1 MEQCP
6 DLIVKK
12 METLQGI
19 LERIVYENP
28 DTGYTVGRLSARDHS
43 ELITVVGNLASVNPG
58 ESLLLQGGWVDN
70 ARYGRQ
76 FQIEKYET
84 ILPANVVGLRKYLG
98 SGLIKGIG
106 PKMATRIVHKFGM
119 DTMDII
125 EHAPEKLAR
134 IPGIG
139 RHRVKIIKEAWEAQR
154 EIKNVMLFLQSHDVS
169 TTHAA
174 KIYKTYEN
182 DAIAIV
188 TENPY
193 RLADDIYG
201 IGFVTAD
208 TIAQKLGIDKDAP
221 HRVQAGIK
229 YVLSQKADDG
239 HVFQHRDELVE
250 ACQTMLEQE
259 PEAIAEGV
267 HALIET
273 GEVMVPDF
281 ADLLHTGEQ
290 AAVGET
296 QNDYEIS
303 NQQSAVSSQEEISD
317 VHQHP
322 LSTDNHSAIYL
333 APFYYA
339 ELGVANQFLRLLSNE
354 GQDHNLAEAT
364 TSSSISDVVLTQLEQ
379 EMDIRF
385 APQQREAIHTAMTAR
400 AMILTGGPG
409 TGKTTTTVGM
419 IRLFETQGR
428 HITLT
433 APTGRA
439 AKRLSETTGGEA
451 KTIHRLLEFSPQIN
465 AFKRNR
471 QNPLDTDVV
480 IVDETSMVDLVLM
493 NRLMQAIRPT
503 TTLVLIGDIDQLP
516 SVGAGNVLRSLIDS
530 QRIPVIKLTEIF
542 RQAQESMIVMNAHR
556 INKGDFP
563 ELTGDANRNFFFIE
577 EDDPEEIVELI
588 CSLIADRLPQHYDY
602 HPMDDIQL
610 LCPMRRGALGTENLN
625 KRLQEVLNIEST
637 APAAHPLEKARFGPR
652 TYGQVPRRG
661 EVTSSRS
668 RTAGG
673 FRIGDKVMQVRNN
686 YDYDVFNGDIGRV
699 VAIDLIDKKVRIQ
712 FPDKQVAYDT
722 ADLGELVLAYATTIH
737 KAQGSEYPAV
747 VIPLHTQH
755 YLMLQ
760 RNLLYTGI
768 TRAKERVVIVGTK
781 RALGICIRNNQ
792 VMERNSYLAER
803 LQEGRGE
810 N

>member
-1 MEQCP
+1 
-6 DLIVKK
+6 

-28 DTGYTVGRLSARDHS
+28 DTGYTVGRLSARDHA
-43 ELITVVGNLASVNPG
+43 ELLTVVGNLASVNPG
-58 ESLLLQGGWVDN
+58 ESLLLQGEWVDN
-70 ARYGRQ
+70 AKYGRQ

-106 PKMATRIVHKFGM
+106 PKMAALIVRKFGM

-125 EHAPEKLAR
+125 EHEPDKLAR
-134 IPGIG
+134 VPGIG
-139 RHRVKIIKEAWEAQR
+139 RKRVEIIKEAWEAQR

-169 TTHAA
+169 TAHAA
-174 KIYKTYEN
+174 KIYKTYGN
-182 DAIAIV
+182 DAIPIV

-193 RLADDIYG
+193 QLADDIYG

-208 TIAQKLGIDKDAP
+208 TIAQKLGMDKDAP
-221 HRVQAGIK
+221 QRVEAGIK

-239 HVFQHRDELVE
+239 HVFQHRPELVE

-259 PEAIAEGV
+259 PESIEKGI
-267 HALIET
+267 HALVEKEEIINPNFTDLT
-273 GEVMVPDF
+273 GSD
-281 ADLLHTGEQ
+281 EQ
-290 AAVGET
+290 VDIGET
-296 QNDYEIS
+296 QDNYDIS
-303 NQQSAVSSQEEISD
+303 NQQSGTNNQEEVPDADQKPPPTDNQQLI
-317 VHQHP
+317 
-322 LSTDNHSAIYL
+322 TDNHSAIYL

-339 ELGVANQFLRLLSNE
+339 ELGVANQFSRLLAYGE
-354 GQDHNLAEAT
+354 RHNISHTET
-364 TSSSISDVVLTQLEQ
+364 DTSSSKIAGFLTQLEN
-379 EMDIRF
+379 EMRLHF

-419 IRLFETQGR
+419 IRLFAAQGK

-465 AFKRNR
+465 SFKRNR
-471 QNPLDTDVV
+471 HNPLETDVV

-493 NRLMQAIRPT
+493 NRLMQAIRPST
-503 TTLVLIGDIDQLP
+503 TVILIGDVDQLP
-516 SVGAGNVLRSLIDS
+516 SVGAGNVLKALIDS
-530 QRIPVIKLTEIF
+530 QKIPVIALTEIF
-542 RQAQESMIVMNAHR
+542 RQAQESMIVTNAHY

-563 ELTGDANRNFFFIE
+563 ELTGDADRNFFFIE
-577 EDDPEEIVELI
+577 EEDPETITELI

-602 HPMDDIQL
+602 HPIDDIQL
-610 LCPMRRGALGTENLN
+610 LCPMRRGTLGTENLN
-625 KRLQEVLNIEST
+625 KRLQEVLNQEYT
-637 APAAHPLEKARFGPR
+637 APASHPLEKARFGSR
-652 TYGQVPRRG
+652 AYAQTSRFGDTS
-661 EVTSSRS
+661 VTV
-668 RTAGG
+668 GG
-673 FRIGDKVMQVRNN
+673 FRIGDKVMQIRNN

-699 VAIDLIDKKVRIQ
+699 VAIERLDKKVHIQ
-712 FPDKQVAYDT
+712 YPDKQVAYDT

-781 RALGICIRNNQ
+781 KALGICIRNNQ
-792 VMERNSYLAER
+792 VMQRNSYLAER
-803 LQEGRGE
+803 LQ
-810 N
+810 

>member
-1 MEQCP
+1 
-6 DLIVKK
+6 

-19 LERIVYENP
+19 LERIVYEHP
-28 DTGYTVGRLSARDHS
+28 DTGYTVGRLSARDHT
-43 ELITVVGNLASVNPG
+43 ELITVVGNLASINPG
-58 ESLLLQGGWVDN
+58 ESLLLRGEWVDN
-70 ARYGRQ
+70 PKYGRQ
-76 FQIEKYET
+76 FRIEKYET

-106 PKMATRIVHKFGM
+106 PKMAALIVRKFGM

-125 EHAPEKLAR
+125 ENEPDKLAR
-134 IPGIG
+134 VPGIG
-139 RHRVKIIKEAWEAQR
+139 RKRVETIKEAWEAQR
-154 EIKNVMLFLQSHDVS
+154 EIKNVMIFLQAHDVS
-169 TTHAA
+169 TAHAA

-182 DAIAIV
+182 DAIPIV

-193 RLADDIYG
+193 QLADDIYG

-221 HRVQAGIK
+221 QRVEAGIK

-239 HVFQHRDELVE
+239 HVFQHCSELVE

-259 PEAIAEGV
+259 LEAIEQGI
-267 HALIET
+267 HALVEKEEIINPGFT
-273 GEVMVPDF
+273 DPSNTDQQDTIGEPQDS
-281 ADLLHTGEQ
+281 
-290 AAVGET
+290 
-296 QNDYEIS
+296 YEIS
-303 NQQSAVSSQEEISD
+303 GQQSTLSNQEEISEAD
-317 VHQHP
+317 QKP
-322 LSTDNHSAIYL
+322 LSTDNRQLITDNHSAIYL

-339 ELGVANQFLRLLSNE
+339 ELGVANQFLRI
-354 GQDHNLAEAT
+354 LASSEDPAT
-364 TSSSISDVVLTQLEQ
+364 PAASANISASLTQLEN
-379 EMDIRF
+379 EMRIRF
-385 APQQREAIHTAMTAR
+385 APQQREAIHTAMTTR

-419 IRLFETQGR
+419 IRLFKAQGK

-465 AFKRNR
+465 SFKRNR

-480 IVDETSMVDLVLM
+480 IVDEMSMVDLVLM
-493 NRLMQAIRPT
+493 NRLMQAIPPST
-503 TTLVLIGDIDQLP
+503 TVILIGDVDQLP
-516 SVGAGNVLRSLIDS
+516 SVGAGNVLKALIDS
-530 QRIPVIKLTEIF
+530 RRIPVIELTEIF
-542 RQAQESMIVMNAHR
+542 RQAQESMIVTNAHR

-563 ELTGDANRNFFFIE
+563 ELTGDADRNFFFIE
-577 EDDPEEIVELI
+577 EEDPEEITELI
-588 CSLIADRLPQHYDY
+588 SSLIADRLPQHYDY
-602 HPMDDIQL
+602 HPIDDIQL
-610 LCPMRRGALGTENLN
+610 LCPMRRGTLGTENLN
-625 KRLQEVLNIEST
+625 KRLQEVLNIEYT
-637 APAAHPLEKARFGPR
+637 APAAHPLEKTRFGTHSHNSQAPR
-652 TYGQVPRRG
+652 FENQSATV
-661 EVTSSRS
+661 
-668 RTAGG
+668 GG
-673 FRIGDKVMQVRNN
+673 FRVGDKVMQIRNN

-699 VAIDLIDKKVRIQ
+699 VAIQRIDKKLCIQ
-712 FPDKQVAYDT
+712 YPDKQVAYDT

-781 RALGICIRNNQ
+781 KALGICIRNNQ
-792 VMERNSYLAER
+792 VMQRNSYLAER
-803 LQEGRGE
+803 LQ
-810 N
+810 

>member
-1 MEQCP
+1 
-6 DLIVKK
+6 

-28 DTGYTVGRLSARDHS
+28 DTGYTVGRLSARDHA
-43 ELITVVGNLASVNPG
+43 EFITVVGNLASVNPG
-58 ESLLLQGGWVDN
+58 ESLLLQGEWVDN

-106 PKMATRIVHKFGM
+106 PKMAALIVRKFGM
-119 DTMDII
+119 DTMDVI
-125 EHAPEKLAR
+125 ENEPDKLGR
-134 IPGIG
+134 VPGIG
-139 RHRVKIIKEAWEAQR
+139 RKRVEIIKEAWEAQR

-169 TTHAA
+169 TAHAA
-174 KIYKTYEN
+174 KIYKTYGN
-182 DAIAIV
+182 DAIPIV
-188 TENPY
+188 SENPY
-193 RLADDIYG
+193 QLADDIYG

-208 TIAQKLGIDKDAP
+208 TIAQKLGMDKDAP
-221 HRVQAGIK
+221 QRVQAGIK

-239 HVFQHRDELVE
+239 HVFQHHPELIE

-259 PEAIAEGV
+259 PEAIEKGI
-267 HALIET
+267 HALVKKEEIINPNFT
-273 GEVMVPDF
+273 DF
-281 ADLLHTGEQ
+281 PSADEQ
-290 AAVGET
+290 GAISEP
-296 QNDYEIS
+296 QDNYDIS
-303 NQQSAVSSQEEISD
+303 NQPSAVSNQEEPSGAD
-317 VHQHP
+317 QTSSPENRKPMV
-322 LSTDNHSAIYL
+322 SDNHSAIYL

-339 ELGVANQFLRLLSNE
+339 ELGVANQFLRI
-354 GQDHNLAEAT
+354 LASGADT
-364 TSSSISDVVLTQLEQ
+364 TTTTASADVLASLTQLEN
-379 EMDIRF
+379 EMRIRF
-385 APQQREAIHTAMTAR
+385 APQQREAIQTAMTTR

-419 IRLFETQGR
+419 IRLFEAQGR
-428 HITLT
+428 RITLT

-465 AFKRNR
+465 SFKRNR

-480 IVDETSMVDLVLM
+480 IVDEMSMVDLVLM
-493 NRLMQAIRPT
+493 NRLMQAIPPST
-503 TTLVLIGDIDQLP
+503 TVILIGDVDQLP
-516 SVGAGNVLRSLIDS
+516 SVGAGNVLRALIDS
-530 QRIPVIKLTEIF
+530 QKIPVIELTEIF
-542 RQAQESMIVMNAHR
+542 RQAQESLIVTNAHR

-563 ELTGDANRNFFFIE
+563 ELTGDTDRNFFFIE
-577 EDDPEEIVELI
+577 QEDPEEITELI
-588 CSLIADRLPQHYDY
+588 TSIIADRLPKHYGY
-602 HPMDDIQL
+602 HPIDDIQL
-610 LCPMRRGALGTENLN
+610 LCPMRRGVLGTENLN
-625 KRLQEVLNIEST
+625 KRLQEVLNIEYT
-637 APAAHPLEKARFGPR
+637 APAAHPLEKARFG
-652 TYGQVPRRG
+652 T
-661 EVTSSRS
+661 RS
-668 RTAGG
+668 HNRQAPHFGNQSATVGG
-673 FRIGDKVMQVRNN
+673 FRVGDKVMQIRNN

-699 VAIDLIDKKVRIQ
+699 VAIERIDKKVCIQ
-712 FPDKQVAYDT
+712 YPDKQVAYDT

-781 RALGICIRNNQ
+781 KALGICIRNNQ

-803 LQEGRGE
+803 LQ
-810 N
+810 